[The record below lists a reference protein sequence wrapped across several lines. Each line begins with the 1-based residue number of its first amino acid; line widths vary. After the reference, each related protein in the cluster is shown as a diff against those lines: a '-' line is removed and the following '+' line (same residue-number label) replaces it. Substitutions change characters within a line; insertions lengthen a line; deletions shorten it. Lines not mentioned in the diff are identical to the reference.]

1 MRIADVAILFQAA
14 AMIGALAAQEVAA
27 PEHLRAA
34 RSKVAAEVAN
44 GNAPSLSVA
53 VFEKDKVVWAE
64 GFGHANLAGNTPA
77 TADTSYRL
85 ASISKPFTATAA
97 MLLVERKLLDLDAP
111 ANRYLQTKLRAMRG
125 RAKQITLRRLL
136 NHTAGLPTHW
146 NFFYEPE
153 PTPPR
158 ERSIR
163 DHGFAAFEPGTT
175 TNYSNFAFGVLDH
188 IVGRVSKKGFRD
200 FLQEEL
206 LQPLGMRHTEVG
218 MPKAEHHRPAV
229 GYTKKNGAWQPVT
242 DYGFDHDG
250 ASAIW
255 SSANDLMRFALLQL
269 NDGKIDGKQ
278 ILAPEHVLTMRTQTG
293 VAAGSSFGIGWSVK
307 DRRGDLAIRHSGG
320 MPGVST
326 QLVIFPGRQLAV
338 CVLNNSGNRGATNRA
353 LKAILDDTRPPPPPL
368 VRTPMGPPRVPR
380 PLPKGEWRGVLAHP
394 DGPLPVHVRSSEQD
408 GWQIAVQD
416 RLLGK
421 ATADTLGEDRV
432 QVRCN
437 AEIPVGHRGVQSYR
451 LTFELRPTATGYA
464 GVAYADATS
473 VCRLPHWCELHR
485 AEPKPNNTHRVISYN
500 ILVGFRD
507 SSVGRFLPG
516 CRREQ
521 KISAWLASQQPDVV
535 ALQEMNGY
543 TAARLKTLAAG
554 WGHAH
559 VALLKENGYP
569 VALTSRYPITD
580 VQRLRQNLHHGM
592 LRLTTGGIDYIV
604 VHFRPHPGTDYKT
617 AEARTATECYQQ
629 ALAAGRQAIVLGDFN
644 SIHPADARR
653 FSAAARTRY
662 EKWRYLIADDLPAEV
677 AMQPL
682 LDAGAVDVFGAHGNV
697 PQELPLPRIDF
708 LLASPKLAATA
719 QTSRWLCEPEFL
731 RWSDHPPVVADFA
744 NKR

>member
-1 MRIADVAILFQAA
+1 MRIADVAILFQVAT
-14 AMIGALAAQEVAA
+14 LAGGLASQEVAA
-27 PEHLRAA
+27 PEHLQAA
-34 RSKVAAEVAN
+34 RFQVAAQVSV
-44 GNAPSLSVA
+44 GKTPSLAVA
-53 VFEKDKVVWAE
+53 VYEKGRIIWAE
-64 GFGHANLAGNTPA
+64 GFGLANTKDKVRA

-97 MLLVERKLLDLDAP
+97 MLLVEQGLLDLDAP
-111 ANRYLQTKLRAMRG
+111 ANKYLQTNLRAMRG
-125 RAKQITLRRLL
+125 RAEQITLRRLL

-158 ERSIR
+158 EHSIR
-163 DHGFAAFEPGTT
+163 DYGFAVFEPGTT

-188 IVGRVSKKGFRD
+188 IVGRVSKKGYRD
-200 FLQEEL
+200 FLHEEL
-206 LQPLGMRHTEVG
+206 LQPLGMRHTDVG
-218 MPKAEHHRPAV
+218 MPKAEHHQPAV

-269 NDGKIDGKQ
+269 NEGKIDGKQ
-278 ILAPEHVLTMRTQTG
+278 ILSPENVLTMRTQTA

-307 DRRGDLAIRHSGG
+307 DRRGDLSLRHSGG

-326 QLVIFPGRQLAV
+326 QLVISPGRQLAV
-338 CVLNNSGNRGATNRA
+338 CVLSNSGNRGATNGA
-353 LKAILDDTRPPPPPL
+353 LKAILDATRPPPPPL
-368 VRTPMGPPRVPR
+368 VRAPSVPPSVPP
-380 PLPKGEWRGVLAHP
+380 PLPKGEWRGVLTHP
-394 DGPLPVHVRSSEQD
+394 DGPMPVHMRSSEQD
-408 GWQIAVQD
+408 GWQVAVQGGTF
-416 RLLGK
+416 GK
-421 ATADTLGEDRV
+421 ATAYTLDDDRV
-432 QVRCN
+432 QIRYD
-437 AEIPVGHRGVQSYR
+437 AKIPVGHRGIKSNR
-451 LTFELRPTATGYA
+451 LTFELQPTATGYA
-464 GVAYADATS
+464 GVVYADATS

-485 AEPKPNNTHRVISYN
+485 AEPKPDNTHRVISYN

-569 VALTSRYPITD
+569 VALTSRSPITD
-580 VQRLRQNLHHGM
+580 VQRLRKNLHHGM
-592 LRLTTGGIDYIV
+592 LRLTTGGIDYVV
-604 VHFRPHPGTDYKT
+604 VHFRPHPGIDYKT
-617 AEARTATECYQQ
+617 AEARTALECYQQ

-644 SIHPADARR
+644 SIHPVDARR
-653 FSAAARTRY
+653 FSTAARTRY
-662 EKWRYLIADDLPAEV
+662 EKWRYLIADDLPAEI

-682 LDAGAVDVFGAHGNV
+682 LDAGAVDVFDAHGDV
-697 PQELPLPRIDF
+697 PKELPLPRIDF
-708 LLASPKLAATA
+708 LLASPELAATA

-731 RWSDHPPVVADFA
+731 RWSDHPPVVADF
-744 NKR
+744 KKQQ